1 MLCFAGL
8 IFGEDRKGNENRGE
22 RVDFSGRA

>member
-1 MLCFAGL
+1 MLCFVGL

-22 RVDFSGRA
+22 RVVFIGWA